1 MQCLSVRSP
10 VVVQLRFLFLLS
22 GVSVDSLR
30 PLSRS
35 HSGMYAWMFLGSP
48 WALASATRAWS
59 RKSCFLISYEG
70 PFSLRGERG
79 NTRGAAAEP
88 FERQRLW
95 ATGSSP
101 PGRAPGSV
109 FWMKRGYG
117 TRCCFGGVTDT
128 MCARS
133 WRGSLSRDVDCPP
146 FTLSCIKQLY
156 MVISYQ
162 FGLFV
167 KLRADLENAVGIMH
181 IHILHVHT
189 HIIHT
194 CKSMRA
200 STYNSRKYGY
210 YGLCK
215 HTYGCLCV
223 MDSWSMYGSYTH
235 TYIFI

>member
-1 MQCLSVRSP
+1 MERPWSGTPGSNAVVTEKGKCTPPPRVFCKVVPFGASAEPSKFQNSPLVFFTVREMQCLSVRSP

-109 FWMKRGYG
+109 F
-117 TRCCFGGVTDT
+117 
-128 MCARS
+128 
-133 WRGSLSRDVDCPP
+133 
-146 FTLSCIKQLY
+146 
-156 MVISYQ
+156 
-162 FGLFV
+162 
-167 KLRADLENAVGIMH
+167 
-181 IHILHVHT
+181 
-189 HIIHT
+189 
-194 CKSMRA
+194 
-200 STYNSRKYGY
+200 
-210 YGLCK
+210 
-215 HTYGCLCV
+215 
-223 MDSWSMYGSYTH
+223 
-235 TYIFI
+235 